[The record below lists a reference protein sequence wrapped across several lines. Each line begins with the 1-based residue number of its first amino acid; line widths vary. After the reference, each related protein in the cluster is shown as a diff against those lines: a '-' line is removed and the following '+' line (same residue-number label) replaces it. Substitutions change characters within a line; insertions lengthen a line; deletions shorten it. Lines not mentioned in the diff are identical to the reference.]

1 MCEASQCHPLPLER
15 KGGEGK
21 TERKRKEGKK
31 VHKEER
37 DDKIG
42 L

>member
-1 MCEASQCHPLPLER
+1 MCGASQCHPPPLER

-21 TERKRKEGKK
+21 TERKRKERQKG
-31 VHKEER
+31 HEEER

-42 L
+42 F